1 MICKISPDCKETL
14 MSSEGSRRNLVEID
28 DATWHAVDFGRDTV
42 STFCNQEKEDH
53 QLEQLNLWR

>member
-1 MICKISPDCKETL
+1 MICKSSPDLKETHVVRRQPPKA
-14 MSSEGSRRNLVEID
+14 GSDLP
-28 DATWHAVDFGRDTV
+28 TWHALVDFGRDTV